1 MSLPLIHRAALG
13 AAAVVLAIAGLT
25 ARPGAAE
32 RMVEDLPLMQGLN
45 ELTERRT
52 VFNSASGRIAEIV
65 AQGRVAP
72 DLVVKF
78 YADTLPQLGWETT
91 PGGSYR
97 RGDEVLRIEITEGT
111 NGVTVRFAISPQ

>member
-1 MSLPLIHRAALG
+1 MPRPLIRRAALG
-13 AAAVVLAIAGLT
+13 AAAVGLEFAGLT
-25 ARPGAAE
+25 ARPSAAE

-72 DLVVKF
+72 DVVVKF
-78 YADTLPQLGWETT
+78 YADTLPQLGWEKP

-97 RGDEVLRIEITEGT
+97 RGDEVLKIEIAEGT
-111 NGVTVRFAISPQ
+111 DGVTVRFAISPQ

>member
-1 MSLPLIHRAALG
+1 MPRPLIRRAAFG
-13 AAAVVLAIAGLT
+13 AAAAVLAIAGLM

-65 AQGRVAP
+65 AQGKVAAAA
-72 DLVVKF
+72 VAKF
-78 YADTLPQLGWETT
+78 YADTLPQLGWEKA

-97 RGDEVLRIEITEGT
+97 RGDEVLKIEIAEGAD
-111 NGVTVRFAISPQ
+111 GVTVRFAIAPQ